1 LSNSTIGTSGSNIVS
16 RQLTVLTLNGLTAG
30 SQVYVANGSG
40 VQQDYVASSGTSYSL
55 TTTGGTGTW
64 SWKVTRYGY
73 TAQTGTHSPS
83 VSSTTTT
90 VTLVADAFITQAT
103 AATVAAYTTL
113 QNPDRVYDYA
123 AYWETTNTG
132 IPTARVIS
140 KAATYASAGSYPLV
154 LNASGSVWDL
164 TGGTL
169 TLNVTTAFV
178 GGVTMTGGI
187 VTTGA
192 VTNNAQPTSS
202 GTYGTISGN
211 TIAIATVNYQPLIA
225 TTSISGLQTTG
236 AFSSGGSINFG
247 SGSSITQTGTLT
259 AANTALSGTLNI
271 TTSTAQIITL
281 TNCTASSFTIN
292 ATGGGSITVKCYGTT
307 DATTITAGTSV
318 TVIKVATISA
328 PNLLLG
334 SRVRVYNNTDSVEI
348 YNGVLSSTGFS
359 YEYSWTSNKTITL
372 TATYTNGATAKLGV
386 SASGVIS
393 STGVTFLDSQS
404 DDTVYNSYAI
414 DGGAV
419 TGFSADYTQT
429 DVNLTTASNF
439 SAASLYA
446 WWVYNETTADGIR
459 NFFGGI
465 TAIDTANLEINT
477 SVVNLYLD
485 NTTSTFVYQTDTIR
499 IFRSDG
505 AYPARTTTTG
515 GGGIAVNWAS
525 NVYVGTADIVAAMN
539 ANPPD
544 VNIAKING
552 YVVDGVGSETNP
564 WGPA

>member
-1 LSNSTIGTSGSNIVS
+1 
-16 RQLTVLTLNGLTAG
+16 
-30 SQVYVANGSG
+30 
-40 VQQDYVASSGTSYSL
+40 
-55 TTTGGTGTW
+55 
-64 SWKVTRYGY
+64 
-73 TAQTGTHSPS
+73 
-83 VSSTTTT
+83 
-90 VTLVADAFITQAT
+90 
-103 AATVAAYTTL
+103 VAAYTTL

-164 TGGTL
+164 TSGTL

-178 GGVTMTGGI
+178 GGVTMTSGI

-192 VTNNAQPTSS
+192 ITNNAQPTSS
-202 GTYGTISGN
+202 GTYGTISGA

-259 AANTALSGTLNI
+259 ASSTALSGTLNI
-271 TTSTAQIITL
+271 TTSTAQIVTL
-281 TNCTASSFTIN
+281 TDCTASSFTIN

-328 PNLLLG
+328 PNLLSG

-372 TATYTNGATAKLGV
+372 TATYTSGATAKLGV

-393 STGVTFLDSQS
+393 STGVTFLNTQENN
-404 DDTVYNSYAI
+404 TIYNSYAI
-414 DGGAV
+414 DGSAV

-439 SAASLYA
+439 SAANLYA
-446 WWVYNETTADGIR
+446 WWVYNETTANGIR

-465 TAIDTANLEINT
+465 TAIDTANLKINT
-477 SVVNLYLD
+477 GVVNLYLD

-499 IFRSDG
+499 IYRSDG
-505 AYPARTTTTG
+505 AYPARTVTTG
-515 GGGIAVNWAS
+515 GGGIDVNWNS

-539 ANPPD
+539 ADPPD